1 MQNRL
6 PEIIEPLNLADKR
19 GELHGQLPFNTLPRL
34 SEKLVSHDGVV
45 DVNLYFGREG
55 RTPYID
61 GNLETTLFLICQK
74 CLQGV
79 EFKVNNAVKLGIVT
93 KFEYIERLPLDYEPL
108 LVEEETLLL
117 STLVED
123 ELLLSL
129 PDYPKHEYDCMVE
142 GVAKEVVSAFDEI
155 APEKPNPFSVLA
167 HLKKSTGES

>member
-1 MQNRL
+1 MN
-6 PEIIEPLNLADKR
+6 N
-19 GELHGQLPFNTLPRL
+19 
-34 SEKLVSHDGVV
+34 DGVV
-45 DVNLYFGREG
+45 NVSLYFGREG
-55 RTPYID
+55 RIPYVD
-61 GNLETTLFLICQK
+61 GNLETTLLLTCQK

-93 KFEYIERLPLDYEPL
+93 SIEYVARLPLEYEPL

-129 PDYPKHEYDCMVE
+129 PDYPKHEYDCVVE
-142 GVAKEVVSAFDEI
+142 GVAKDIVSAFEEI
-155 APEKPNPFSVLA
+155 APKKPNPFSVLA